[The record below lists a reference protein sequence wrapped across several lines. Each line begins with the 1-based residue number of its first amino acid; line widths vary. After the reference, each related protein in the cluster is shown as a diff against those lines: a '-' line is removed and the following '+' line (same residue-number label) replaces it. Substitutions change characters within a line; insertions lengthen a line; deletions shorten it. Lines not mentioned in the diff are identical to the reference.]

1 MISRAN
7 KPRNVSGFSLVDIP
21 MSISLLST
29 MLAIAVP
36 AAKDTVDG
44 LRLGMA
50 TRDIE
55 RELQTARLKAVS
67 ANRPLRVRLNCPT
80 VGQFRIIEMTGVGT
94 TDTDGNR
101 CDGDAFPYP
110 GPMDTDRAT
119 PDQDGPVRMLHPAV
133 TVSGVDLQFLPNGT
147 TQQITSGAPQPI
159 AAPVSIML
167 MKDSS
172 YLMVTVNGLGKIQ
185 IQ

>member
-21 MSISLLST
+21 MSVSLLST

-67 ANRPLRVRLNCPT
+67 ANRPLRVQLNCPT
-80 VGQFRIIEMTGVGT
+80 VGQFRIIEITGVGT

-101 CDGDAFPYP
+101 WYGNVFPYQ
-110 GPMDTDRAT
+110 GPKDTDRAT
-119 PDQDGPVRMLHPAV
+119 PEQDEPVRTLALLSRCPAWICN
-133 TVSGVDLQFLPNGT
+133 SYRMERP
-147 TQQITSGAPQPI
+147 SR
-159 AAPVSIML
+159 
-167 MKDSS
+167 SS
-172 YLMVTVNGLGKIQ
+172 PAHRKRSPRR
-185 IQ
+185 